1 MSDQI
6 VFPRT
11 EASWLFDRNSVR
23 FYALYRGRVV
33 NCVISVEALYSHFGA
48 NDFSA
53 EEALRAFNEHRPV
66 IEDVARRKIEQSD
79 PKPGDDVRLVKE
91 DFPKRSTT
99 ITLPPQTPGLVIR
112 DSAAINSDPQ
122 LQAWVAEANSIL
134 QRDLARG
141 RNPVTAEWDVIV
153 VPGGVKVAKLKLTD
167 GETRAS
173 VDGLFTKEDVSN
185 LSSARFSLFRLW
197 DDLLRERVRRLTD
210 LLVGTAGAGE

>member
-11 EASWLFDRNSVR
+11 EASWLLDRNSVR

-33 NCVISVEALYSHFGA
+33 NCLISMEALYSHFGA
-48 NDFSA
+48 NDFTA
-53 EEALRAFNEHRPV
+53 EESLRAFYEHRSA
-66 IEDVARRKIEQSD
+66 IEDVARGKIEAGD
-79 PKPGDDVRLVKE
+79 PKPGDDVRLVSE

-99 ITLPPQTPGLVIR
+99 TTLPPHTPGLVIR

-122 LQAWVAEANSIL
+122 LRAWMGEANSIL
-134 QRDLARG
+134 RRDLAHG

-153 VPGGVKVAKLKLTD
+153 VPGGVMVAKLKLTD

-197 DDLLRERVRRLTD
+197 DDLLRERMRRLTD
-210 LLVGTAGAGE
+210 LLVGTTGAGE